1 MIFLKICSYSG
12 EEEWVFMELVEIDPF
27 KRISLKLPPRFGGGM
42 RLRICCMV
50 QAPFRSKRD
59 RIPTRIPGHFGIV
72 IVGVV
77 ICHLLVSS
85 QRFSGGLHILVFYL
99 FFLHCDWFQSSTKIW
114 SIVVLLHNPTRFWC
128 SQEISNLGK

>member
-1 MIFLKICSYSG
+1 
-12 EEEWVFMELVEIDPF
+12 MELVEIDPF

-77 ICHLLVSS
+77 ICHLLISS
-85 QRFSGGLHILVFYL
+85 QRFRGGFHILVFYL
-99 FFLHCDWFQSSTKIW
+99 FFCIVTGSRSAPKSGQLWCCCIIQLGFGVLKKSAILGNSLCPSSNW
-114 SIVVLLHNPTRFWC
+114 
-128 SQEISNLGK
+128 ISFMRNDEA